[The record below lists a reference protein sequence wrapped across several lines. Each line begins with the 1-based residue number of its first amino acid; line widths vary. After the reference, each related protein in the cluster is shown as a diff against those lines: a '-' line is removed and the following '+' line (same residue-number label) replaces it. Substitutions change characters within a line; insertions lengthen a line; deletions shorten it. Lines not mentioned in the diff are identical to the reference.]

1 MNAAFMP
8 LQPHVLTMQ
17 PAVFLDRDG
26 VINQN
31 RADYVRTWEQVEF
44 LPGVFDALRR
54 LADSQFAVVVVTN
67 QSAIGRGIMAAET
80 LQAIHNGMAARIADE
95 GGRLDAIYA
104 CPHQPDAGCECRK
117 PQPGMLL
124 QAAAA
129 LDIDL
134 ANSYLVGDA
143 VADMQAAL
151 AAGCRPVMVRTGRGI
166 PQLAKLEAKGI
177 DGVVVTEDLG
187 TAVASILDQHA
198 SLPAE

>member
-1 MNAAFMP
+1 
-8 LQPHVLTMQ
+8 MQ

-54 LADSQFAVVVVTN
+54 LAGSQFAVVVVTN

-80 LQAIHNGMAARIADE
+80 LQGIHDGMAARIADE
-95 GGRLDAIYA
+95 GGRVDAIYA
-104 CPHQPDAGCECRK
+104 CPHRPDAGCDCRK

-134 ANSYLVGDA
+134 ANSFLVGDA
-143 VADMQAAL
+143 VTDMEAAL
-151 AAGCRPVMVRTGRGI
+151 AAGCQPVMVRTGRGI

-187 TAVASILDQHA
+187 DAVAWILDGRA
-198 SLPAE
+198 SRSGL